1 MRKFILLT
9 TSALLLAACS
19 SDPLKVDVS
28 GVKADIAYTNY
39 DSLLFA
45 QQNESAVA
53 TLANVDPEAV
63 DYLFGYCLGI
73 GKESD
78 SGFYQR
84 LDRFKTDSYI
94 LALHNS
100 ISKKFADLPA
110 RHQKIVDGFRHLKK
124 HIPDVS
130 LPQNL
135 IYADS
140 YFTSSAFSAQHS
152 LVVGLERY
160 LGEKNAQIGQL
171 PPDQF
176 YQWIKEGMDDR
187 YLERDA
193 VTSWT
198 LTHVMPEMES
208 DATVID
214 ELIYW
219 GKVLYLAEAAFPD
232 ADKSVI
238 LRYPKKDFDWAM
250 ANETQFW
257 DYLVKEKLLFSKDE
271 KAKANFTHEGP
282 FTPGL
287 PEEGPDRL
295 GQFLG
300 WRIVHSYVEQY
311 DVTLPQLLKLSA
323 NELLQEY
330 EID

>member
-9 TSALLLAACS
+9 ASALLLGACS
-19 SDPLKVDVS
+19 SDPLKVDASNVKVS
-28 GVKADIAYTNY
+28 ISYTNY

-45 QQNESAVA
+45 VPDEQAA
-53 TLANVDPEAV
+53 PTLEKVDPEAV
-63 DYLFGYCLGI
+63 EYLFGYCLGM

-84 LDRFKTDSYI
+84 LNRFKTEAYI
-94 LALHNS
+94 LALHKS
-100 ISKKFADLPA
+100 ISKKFANLPD

-124 HIPDVS
+124 HISDVS
-130 LPQNL
+130 LPQHL
-135 IYADS
+135 IYANS
-140 YFTSSAFSAQHS
+140 YFTSSAFSTEHS
-152 LVVGLERY
+152 LVIGLERY
-160 LGEKNAQIGQL
+160 LGEKNPQIGQL

-187 YLERDA
+187 YLERDVVA
-193 VTSWT
+193 SWIM
-198 LTHVMPEMES
+198 THVMPEMES
-208 DATVID
+208 DATVVD
-214 ELIYW
+214 EMIYW
-219 GKVLYLAEAAFPD
+219 GKVLYLTEAAFPD
-232 ADKSVI
+232 AEKSVI
-238 LRYPKKDFDWAM
+238 LRYQQKDFDWATT
-250 ANETQFW
+250 NEKQFW

-295 GQFLG
+295 GQFIG

-330 EID
+330 QID